1 MSGYYLIS
9 GFVLI
14 MLFFLFQVLSKT
26 LNSIINY
33 LLRIEFL
40 LQTEYDYRREELD
53 VQMILDLDDFS

>member
-1 MSGYYLIS
+1 MSNYYLIS

-14 MLFFLFQVLSKT
+14 MLFVLFQVLSKT

-53 VQMILDLDDFS
+53 VQTILDLDDFS